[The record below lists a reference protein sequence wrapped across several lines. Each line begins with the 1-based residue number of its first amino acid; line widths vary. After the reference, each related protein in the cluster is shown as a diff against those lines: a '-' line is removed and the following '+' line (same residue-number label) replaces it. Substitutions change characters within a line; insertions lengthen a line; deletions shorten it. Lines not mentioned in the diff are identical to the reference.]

1 MKYLKKYKNYLES
14 KTYSLFVINIMESL
28 NVLYDDLLLSINSD
42 KRDIF
47 DELKL
52 DKEVIQ
58 SKLDLDYLSDNTDF
72 INSLS
77 SLGLKK
83 SAVQNSSDF
92 NTFLIKPC
100 KFMFIYNIESNELEN
115 PQYIIIQTWIDSLN
129 QWTDSD
135 LYKIN
140 DNIKKFY
147 DKLTS
152 KTIELVEGEQ
162 NWIYQTSNGTEWLLQ
177 NIEDEND
184 IYLKIFRKEDFLDL
198 IEDRKPEV
206 RII

>member
-1 MKYLKKYKNYLES
+1 MKYLKKYKKYLES
-14 KTYSLFVINIMESL
+14 KTYSLYVINIMESL
-28 NVLYDDLLLSINSD
+28 NVLYDDLLLSISSD
-42 KRDIF
+42 KKDF
-47 DELKL
+47 FEDFKL
-52 DKEVIQ
+52 DKEIF
-58 SKLDLDYLSDNTDF
+58 SSNLDLDYLSDSVEF
-72 INSLS
+72 VNSLS

-115 PQYIIIQTWIDSLN
+115 PQYIIIQTWIESLN
-129 QWTDSD
+129 QWTDSE
-135 LYKIN
+135 LYKVN

-152 KTIELVEGEQ
+152 KTIELIEGEQ
-162 NWIYQTSNGTEWLLQ
+162 NWIYQTSNGTEWVLQ
-177 NIEDEND
+177 NLDNEND
-184 IYLKIFRKEDFLDL
+184 IYVKVFRKEDFMDL
-198 IEDRKPEV
+198 IEERQPEV